1 MIKKIF
7 LKSIDKYFSKSYSQE
22 GEDMILMRI
31 FEKQNNGFYIDVG
44 ALHPKR
50 FSNTYYFYL
59 KGWRGINIDATPGSM
74 KKFNKTRP
82 NDINI
87 EQAVSD
93 KKTELTFYMFNEPAL
108 NTFSEKIKDNLLNT
122 SNYKL
127 INKQKLQ
134 TKKLCEI
141 FQENLVQNQT
151 IDFISIDVEG
161 YDFEVLKSNDWD
173 SYIPK
178 VILIESHFNSL
189 ESINNSNNLLFEFLK
204 NKNYTLYAKTIN
216 TLIFIKNEEISLL
229 I

>member
-7 LKSIDKYFSKSYSQE
+7 LKSKDKYFSKSYSQE

-122 SNYKL
+122 SNYRL

-141 FQENLVQNQT
+141 FQENLAQNQT

-173 SYIPK
+173 TYIPK

-189 ESINNSNNLLFEFLK
+189 ESISNSNNLLFEFLK